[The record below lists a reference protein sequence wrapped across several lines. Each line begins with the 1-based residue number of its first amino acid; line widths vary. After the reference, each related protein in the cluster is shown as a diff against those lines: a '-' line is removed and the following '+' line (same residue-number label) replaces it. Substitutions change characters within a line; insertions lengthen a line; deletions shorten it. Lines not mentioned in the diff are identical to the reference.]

1 MRSRRSSRPG
11 RSRSR
16 AAASSRVA
24 LVALRGIHKRFGA
37 TAALR
42 GADLELEA
50 GSVHALLGE
59 NGAGKTTLVRTLF
72 GSVRPD
78 AGAIELDG
86 RAVAIDGPRAALA
99 LGIGMVHQHFMLVP
113 ALSVA
118 ENLVLSEAGAAWLPR
133 EALHARAAEILA
145 RSGLALDPDARTDT
159 LPVGALQR
167 LEIARALARGA
178 RVLILDEPTAVL
190 APAEVDALLRLLGE
204 LRARGMS
211 VVLIS
216 HELEEITT
224 LSDRLTVL
232 RGGVSVLTQSLAG
245 LGAPELGRL
254 MDGDALPPPGRPPE
268 TEPGPLALRLA
279 GVRAAGLGL
288 LDLELRAGE
297 IVALAGIDG
306 NGQGPLEEL
315 FAGVRPLEA
324 GALEVARGPLAL
336 VSGDR
341 QRTGLVLELSVAE
354 NLVLPEAA
362 TGGAPPVFG
371 TGGVVRPAELERA
384 ADAAIARFAIR
395 AQPPDPARVL
405 SGGNQQKLCVARAL
419 RAAPGVLVAVNPTR
433 GLDVAAT
440 AAVREEL
447 RAQAR
452 SGTAVLLVSTEL
464 DEVLELGQ
472 RIAVLFRGRLLDVPP
487 GERSRAAIG
496 RRMLGEA
503 NG

>member
-1 MRSRRSSRPG
+1 M
-11 RSRSR
+11 
-16 AAASSRVA
+16 A
-24 LVALRGIHKRFGA
+24 LVALRGIWKRFGS
-37 TAALR
+37 TEALR

-78 AGAIELDG
+78 AGVIELEG
-86 RAVAIDGPRAALA
+86 RPVAIDGPRAALA

-118 ENLVLSEAGAAWLPR
+118 ENLVLGEAGSAWLPR
-133 EALHARAAEILA
+133 EALRARAREILA
-145 RSGLALDPDARTDT
+145 QSGLALDPDTRTDT

-190 APAEVDALLRLLGE
+190 APAEVEALLRLLAE
-204 LRARGMS
+204 LRERGLC

-216 HELEEITT
+216 HKLEEITAIC
-224 LSDRLTVL
+224 DRVTVL
-232 RGGVSVLTQSLAG
+232 RAGVTVLSRSLEG
-245 LGAPELGRL
+245 LSASELGRI
-254 MDGDALPPPGRPPE
+254 MVGDALPPPGRPPE
-268 TEPGPLALRLA
+268 TEPGPVALRL
-279 GVRAAGLGL
+279 GAAAAEGLGPV
-288 LDLELRAGE
+288 DLELRAGE
-297 IVALAGIDG
+297 LVALAGIDG

-315 FAGVRPLEA
+315 FAGVRPLA
-324 GALEVARGPLAL
+324 SGTFEVLRGPLAL

-362 TGGAPPVFG
+362 EGGAPPVFEAG
-371 TGGVVRPAELERA
+371 FVRTDELERA
-384 ADAAIARFAIR
+384 AGAAIARFAIR
-395 AQPPDPARVL
+395 ARPADPASAL

-452 SGTAVLLVSTEL
+452 AGTAVLLVSTEL

-472 RIAVLFRGRLLDVPP
+472 RIAVLFRGKLLEVPAE
-487 GERSRAAIG
+487 ERTRAAIG

-503 NG
+503 GG